1 MQYSIN
7 KLNSLVNNKIMS
19 EHKEKI
25 VTILRNAISGHKKW
39 VENALGLIQGLPLD
53 KSQVPVNG
61 TECAFGEWYYSD
73 GQSLR
78 DLPGFKEI
86 ESLHDKLHAKYRE
99 IFVLLFGE
107 TEKIS
112 FLGKLFGQAKKLEHA
127 KKEEAMEKYKE
138 LKYYSEK
145 IIKQI
150 TKLEK
155 FIHVMSDDQLEKY
168 LN

>member
-1 MQYSIN
+1 
-7 KLNSLVNNKIMS
+7 MS

-25 VTILRNAISGHKKW
+25 TIVLRNAVAGHKKW

-61 TECAFGEWYYSD
+61 TECAFGQWYYSD

-86 ESLHDKLHAKYRE
+86 EKLHDKLHAKYRE
-99 IFVLLFGE
+99 IFGFLFGVPVKMRVLGQLFGE
-107 TEKIS
+107 
-112 FLGKLFGQAKKLEHA
+112 AKKLELA

-138 LKYYSEK
+138 LKFYSEQ

-150 TKLEK
+150 IKLEK